1 MAVGGAP
8 RGFGDSVLLPEART
22 GQARVRPPC
31 SSGCEEMAREVFF
44 SRDSILWWAIT
55 QHLRV
60 KRRWERRVG
69 AGEDV
74 RDGGK
79 VRRIGGWGDE
89 LRKWKSEVEEMK
101 KGE

>member
-1 MAVGGAP
+1 M
-8 RGFGDSVLLPEART
+8 
-22 GQARVRPPC
+22 RVRPPC

-60 KRRWERRVG
+60 KRRWAGRVG